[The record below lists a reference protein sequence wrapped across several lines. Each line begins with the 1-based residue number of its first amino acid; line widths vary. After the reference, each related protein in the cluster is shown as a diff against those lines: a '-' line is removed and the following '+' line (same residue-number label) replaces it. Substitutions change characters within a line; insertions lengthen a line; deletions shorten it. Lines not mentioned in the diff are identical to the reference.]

1 MKQITIEELHRDTER
16 WVKEAAENGGIFI
29 TQEGAP
35 VARLETVAPAQHG
48 KPLPDREEQ
57 IRRLPYNPIDSATY
71 ISEDRDR
78 A

>member
-16 WVKEAAENGGIFI
+16 WVKEAADNGGILV

-35 VARLETVAPAQHG
+35 VARLDTVPSTKQG
-48 KPLPDREEQ
+48 KPLPDREDQ
-57 IRRLPYNPIDSATY
+57 IQRLPYNPIDSATY